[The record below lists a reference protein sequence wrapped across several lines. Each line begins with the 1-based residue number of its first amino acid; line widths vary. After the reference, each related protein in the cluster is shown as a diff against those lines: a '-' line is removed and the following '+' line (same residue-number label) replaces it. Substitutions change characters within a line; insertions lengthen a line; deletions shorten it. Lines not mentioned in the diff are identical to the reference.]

1 MSVEKIQKM
10 DFLKQD
16 LMKSS
21 FATGVLNVI

>member
-10 DFLKQD
+10 GFSKQN
-16 LMKSS
+16 LMESS